1 MLLFQQV
8 QAYDTRTQQWSVET
22 PMSGPRHKACAVSI
36 DDHVVVTGGTL
47 LGLGKTKPSW
57 LAEIGSRTASAFDGR
72 QWTKLPP
79 MNRAKVSCSTASSF
93 SNIYCSVL
101 LK

>member
-1 MLLFQQV
+1 
-8 QAYDTRTQQWSVET
+8 
-22 PMSGPRHKACAVSI
+22 MSGPRHKACAVSI

-93 SNIYCSVL
+93 SNILSRIASHPWITTDHLVL
-101 LK
+101 HGGEISNV

>member
-8 QAYDTRTQQWSVET
+8 QAYDTRTQQWSVEA

-93 SNIYCSVL
+93 
-101 LK
+101 